1 MLSRVHW
8 VRSELVVE
16 VTYLTW
22 TDDALLRQVVYEGL
36 QEDKPARHVA
46 RPLAATE
53 TAAAGRGAWYDGN
66 ELGCGKIT
74 RQAERLGGAQH
85 CRCKLVDCAHF
96 KLPNPLARHVKT
108 SAQIFKRQGLIP

>member
-1 MLSRVHW
+1 M
-8 VRSELVVE
+8 VE
-16 VTYLTW
+16 V
-22 TDDALLRQVVYEGL
+22 LRQVDYEGL

-53 TAAAGRGAWYDGN
+53 TAAAGRLALGMT
-66 ELGCGKIT
+66 EMMLGCGKIT

>member
-1 MLSRVHW
+1 MTDFCGKSSMKGCERTSR
-8 VRSELVVE
+8 R
-16 VTYLTW
+16 
-22 TDDALLRQVVYEGL
+22 D
-36 QEDKPARHVA
+36 VA

-53 TAAAGRGAWYDGN
+53 TAAAGYPALGMT
-66 ELGCGKIT
+66 EMMLGCGKIT

-85 CRCKLVDCAHF
+85 CLFKLVDCAHF